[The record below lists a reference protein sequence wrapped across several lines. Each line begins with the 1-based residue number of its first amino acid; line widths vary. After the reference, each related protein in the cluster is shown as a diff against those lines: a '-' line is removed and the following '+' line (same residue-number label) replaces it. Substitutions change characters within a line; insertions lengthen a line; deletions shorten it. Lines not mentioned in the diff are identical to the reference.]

1 MATFTASEM
10 HGGLKMNHTGINTA
24 QSHLHAALSVSEVAF
39 LARIPNHATIHNL
52 MISGGTTGN
61 TTGTWSLGF
70 ATAVVN
76 ARSGASLTTNS
87 LAAAISLTSS
97 AIYIQPIVGGPMYPI
112 EVSLS
117 DDAVPQFV
125 WIQASVLGSVTA
137 TTTSSL
143 RLTVQYTVPGG

>member
-10 HGGLKMNHTGINTA
+10 YGGLKANHTGINVA
-24 QSHLHAALSVSEVAF
+24 QSHLHRALSVSEIAL
-39 LARIPNHATIHNL
+39 LARIPNHATIL
-52 MISGGTTGN
+52 RLYLSGGTTGN
-61 TTGTWSLGF
+61 STGTWSLGF
-70 ATAVVN
+70 QTPVVN
-76 ARSGASLTTNS
+76 ARSGASLTVDS

-97 AIYIQPIVGGPMYPI
+97 AIYVQPLVGGPMYPI

-117 DDAVPQFV
+117 DDAVQQFV

-143 RLTVQYTVPGG
+143 RLTVEYVVPGG